1 MHGSSVV
8 TENEALALL
17 NDYRHEPGSAP
28 PSLRDE
34 TRLVDL
40 GIDLLDLVG
49 LSFRAEL
56 DVVFGDEVPVAL
68 LASLKTVGDYL
79 DLFVRWQRDTV
90 LDAEPATLR
99 GA

>member
-1 MHGSSVV
+1 MV
-8 TENEALALL
+8 TETEALALL
-17 NDYRHEPGSAP
+17 ESYRTAP
-28 PSLRDE
+28 DVELRDE
-34 TRLVDL
+34 SRLADL

-79 DLFVRWQRDTV
+79 DLFVRWQRDTM
-90 LDAEPATLR
+90 LDPEPVTVRSA
-99 GA
+99 